1 MRYELTDYEW
11 AAIKPMLP
19 NKPRGASYW
28 CSSAEQGRLPGQGI
42 GRHAGAFRAPL
53 HITQAVRRR
62 IRRPSGSS
70 LFPRLAL
77 FAGDLIVDPV
87 LDANVRSSRSCPSV
101 DFSRS
106 PKLTFELSRSNCKCH
121 LAHLTRP
128 PTSLVAANEA
138 IGLLCRLLRC
148 A

>member
-28 CSSAEQGRLPGQGI
+28 RSSAERGRLPGQGI

-77 FAGDLIVDPV
+77 FAGDLIVDPAHIF
-87 LDANVRSSRSCPSV
+87 LMRTFDRLEALQASISRDRRNSRLNLPEVTVSV
-101 DFSRS
+101 TWR
-106 PKLTFELSRSNCKCH
+106 T
-121 LAHLTRP
+121 
-128 PTSLVAANEA
+128 
-138 IGLLCRLLRC
+138 
-148 A
+148 